1 MVRALFFLPSIS
13 GYSDRVSLLKEVSAG
28 LDSLTLLVGQKDADV
43 DTAGYDRFS
52 VVDAGFRRG
61 WLPWN
66 MWRASRMAEKMVGE
80 AQVDVVHDTFG
91 ALLPLF
97 WRKRR
102 YPGAWYVT
110 SLYNLIAWRSRHVW
124 GHLSTPYLLRHNKGM
139 FFRRWIERQICL
151 GADRVVVQAP
161 GLVDRLLEDV
171 PIPRERVRVLLNSVD
186 TEYWIHCDPALRER
200 TPQDECRL
208 LFVGGIDYSRG
219 IFALID
225 VMRLLKEQA
234 CPARLTIVGRWGAL
248 GKEEALAL
256 ISNHGFEK
264 DISFLPTLGRERL
277 RELYRDSDVFVY
289 QTNNAGTPRVV
300 LEALACGLPVVASR
314 HPGIDVIDPGDDFIA
329 FTDFGDANQMA
340 RFVRDFSERPEIW
353 QQRAKAG
360 RQAVEDR
367 FSIPTVARQYVEFYQ
382 SLTESAPAGRA
393 SADDRAPL

>member
-13 GYSDRVSLLKEVSAG
+13 GYPDRVSLLKEVSTG

-52 VVDAGFRRG
+52 VVDARFRRG

-66 MWRASRMAEKMVGE
+66 MWRASRLAEEMVRE
-80 AQVDVVHDTFG
+80 AGVDVVHDTFG

-102 YPGAWYVT
+102 HPSAWYLT
-110 SLYNLIAWRSRHVW
+110 SLYNLVAWRSRHVW
-124 GHLSTPYLLRHNKGM
+124 GQVSMWYLLRRHKST
-139 FFRRWIERQICL
+139 FFKRWIERQICL
-151 GADRVVVQAP
+151 SADRVFVQAP
-161 GLVDRLLEDV
+161 GLVERVLED
-171 PIPRERVRVLLNSVD
+171 IPVTRERVRVLLNSVD
-186 TEYWIHCDPALRER
+186 TEYWIQRDPALSER

-219 IFALID
+219 IFALIE
-225 VMRLLKEQA
+225 VMRVLKEQD

-248 GKEEALAL
+248 ARQEALGR
-256 ISNHGFEK
+256 ISAHGLEE
-264 DISFLPTLGRERL
+264 DISFLPPLRRDRL
-277 RELYRDSDVFVY
+277 RELYRDSDLFLY

-300 LEALACGLPVVASR
+300 LEALACGLPVIASR
-314 HPGIDVIDPGDDFIA
+314 HPGIDVIDPGEDFIA

-340 RFVRDFSERPEIW
+340 RFVRDYSERPDFW

-360 RQAVEDR
+360 RQVVDDR

-382 SLTESAPAGRA
+382 SLTENAPAEWA
-393 SADDRAPL
+393 SAT

>member
-1 MVRALFFLPSIS
+1 MVRALFFLPNIR
-13 GYSDRVSLLKEVSAG
+13 GYPDRVSLLKEVSRG
-28 LDSLTLLVGQKDADV
+28 LDGLTLLVGQMDAEV
-43 DTAGYDRFS
+43 DTAGYDRFT

-61 WLPWN
+61 WLPRN
-66 MWRASRMAEKMVGE
+66 MWRASRMAEEMVRDAG
-80 AQVDVVHDTFG
+80 VDVVHDTFG

-102 YPGAWYVT
+102 HPSAWYLT
-110 SLYNLIAWRSRHVW
+110 SLYNLVAWRSRHVW
-124 GHLSTPYLLRHNKGM
+124 GQVSVWYFLRQNKRM
-139 FFRRWIERQICL
+139 FFKRWIERQICL
-151 GADRVVVQAP
+151 SADSVVLQAP
-161 GLVDRLLEDV
+161 GLVGRLLEDV

-186 TEYWIHCDPALRER
+186 TDFWSPRDPPLKEQTA
-200 TPQDECRL
+200 QDECRV

-219 IFALID
+219 IFALIE
-225 VMRLLKEQA
+225 MIRLLKKHA

>member
-13 GYSDRVSLLKEVSAG
+13 GYPDRVSLLKEVSTG

-43 DTAGYDRFS
+43 DTAGYDRFY
-52 VVDAGFRRG
+52 VVDARFRRG

-66 MWRASRMAEKMVGE
+66 MWRASRLAEEMVRE
-80 AQVDVVHDTFG
+80 AGVDVVHDTFG

-97 WRKRR
+97 RRKRR
-102 YPGAWYVT
+102 YPGAWYLT
-110 SLYNLIAWRSRHVW
+110 SLYNLVAWRSRHVW
-124 GHLSTPYLLRHNKGM
+124 GQVSMWYLLRRHKST
-139 FFRRWIERQICL
+139 FFKRWIERQICL
-151 GADRVVVQAP
+151 SADRVFVQAP
-161 GLVDRLLEDV
+161 GLVERVLEDIPV
-171 PIPRERVRVLLNSVD
+171 PRERVRVLFNSVD

-248 GKEEALAL
+248 AKEEAMGRIASDGL
-256 ISNHGFEK
+256 EE
-264 DISFLPTLGRERL
+264 DISFIAPVDRDGL
-277 RELYRDSDVFVY
+277 RELYRDSDVFLY

-300 LEALACGLPVVASR
+300 LEALACGLPVIASR
-314 HPGIDVIDPGDDFIA
+314 HPGIDVIDPADDFIA

-340 RFVRDFSERPEIW
+340 RFVQDFTERPDIW
-353 QQRAKAG
+353 QQRAESG
-360 RQAVEDR
+360 RQAVNDR
-367 FSIPTVARQYVEFYQ
+367 FSIPAVARQYVEFYHT
-382 SLTESAPAGRA
+382 LTENAPAEPA
-393 SADDRAPL
+393 SAT